1 MRDTVIKIITE
12 AARKDSDIMFLSA
25 DFGAPALDE
34 FRRDLPSQFIQIG
47 ISEQHM
53 IDMAAGLALS
63 GKKVYCYAMA
73 PFLPTRCL
81 EQIKCSLASMNLP
94 VTLIGVGVG
103 LGYDH
108 SSMTHIQVEDI
119 ACMRT
124 INHVEILTP
133 ADNIM
138 AAAMAHLTVEKPAFR
153 YLRLERQSGKQ
164 SYPHIYNEA
173 EAAEALKSGFWSINL
188 GDHLLSNDN
197 PIMILT
203 SGGLLSTAIDAAV
216 ELTGKHEINMSVIDV
231 VRVKPFITKNLIQ
244 LFKKHNYI
252 SVVTVEEHTLA
263 GGLGA
268 TFIEAIVDWSLL
280 SPLCWPIFRMGLQDG
295 FELVNGNREQLREH
309 FGISRNDIVSKV
321 LSLEK
326 NR

>member
-12 AARKDSDIMFLSA
+12 AARHDPDIMFLSA

-34 FRRDLPSQFIQIG
+34 FRQDLPNQFIQTG

-53 IDMAAGLALS
+53 IDLAAGLALS

-73 PFLPTRCL
+73 PFMPARCF

-124 INHVEILTP
+124 INHLEILTP
-133 ADNIM
+133 ADNVM
-138 AAAMAHLTVEKPAFR
+138 AAAITHLTIEKPAFR
-153 YLRLERQSGKQ
+153 YLRLERRPDEQ
-164 SYPHIYNEA
+164 SYPRIYNEE
-173 EAAEALKSGFWSINL
+173 EATKALKLGFGSV
-188 GDHLLSNDN
+188 
-197 PIMILT
+197 ILRGKSFDDPFAIIFT
-203 SGGLLSTAIDAAV
+203 SGGLVGTAIDAASQLSL
-216 ELTGKHEINMSVIDV
+216 EHGQTIQVIDV
-231 VRVKPFITKNLIQ
+231 VRIKPFSTNNLVI
-244 LFKKHNYI
+244 LTNFHNPI
-252 SVVTVEEHTLA
+252 PTITVEEHTIA

-268 TFIEAIVDWSLL
+268 TLCEAVADRSSDNIP
-280 SPLCWPIFRMGLQDG
+280 PLFWPIYRLGLHDG
-295 FELVNGNREQLREH
+295 FELVNGDREQLRKH
-309 FGISRNDIVSKV
+309 FCISKDDIVSAVKWW
-321 LSLEK
+321 K
-326 NR
+326 K

>member
-1 MRDTVIKIITE
+1 MRDTVIQVITK
-12 AARKDSDIMFLSA
+12 AARHDPDIMFLSA

-34 FRRDLPSQFIQIG
+34 FRRDLPNQFIQTG
-47 ISEQHM
+47 ICEQHM

-73 PFLPTRCL
+73 PFLPSRCF

-124 INHVEILTP
+124 INHIEILTP

-138 AAAMAHLTVEKPAFR
+138 AAAMARLTVEKPAFR
-153 YLRLERQSGKQ
+153 YLRLERQSGEH
-164 SYPHIYNEA
+164 PHPCIYDEA
-173 EAAEALKSGFWSINL
+173 EAAEALRLGFWSVR
-188 GDHLLSNDN
+188 GDLSANQAS
-197 PIMILT
+197 IMILT
-203 SGGLLSTAIDAAV
+203 SGGLFNEAIDASLQLSM
-216 ELTGKHEINMSVIDV
+216 EYGISTQVIDV
-231 VRVKPFITKNLIQ
+231 VRIKPFAVENLVH
-244 LFKKHNYI
+244 LLDGRDH
-252 SVVTVEEHTLA
+252 VPTLTVEEHTLS

-268 TFIEAIVDWSLL
+268 TVCEAVVDYASDH
-280 SPLCWPIFRMGLQDG
+280 PFCWPIYRLGLHDG
-295 FELVNGNREQLREH
+295 FELVNGNREQLRRH
-309 FGISRNDIVSKV
+309 FHISKDDIVSEV
-321 LSLEK
+321 ISLKE
-326 NR
+326 RQ